1 MLSLIMVISKLNA
14 LINELTIKIKINSF
28 RLEQHF
34 NYFS

>member
-14 LINELTIKIKINSF
+14 LINELTIKSKINSF